1 MGRRRVNVRPKDCAG
16 SRALVRITLPWRHAV
31 CLYDVHCTVGL
42 WIHIDETSVL
52 TKLGETPQSRIRGC
66 RIRLFVRRLSSRMA
80 ARLPPLSHARDAE
93 FWRQRIIKEQRAG
106 GMSEP
111 ASAFASP
118 RLTPRPIPMASPTPV
133 FRQPFARPMTTNPA
147 ELMGASTWR
156 PTPTLLMPARSPDLQ
171 RALQR
176 GWTEPPLIMS
186 KGFVEPPRVFR
197 KYLEASTSS
206 VHKPPVPVLHWR

>member
-1 MGRRRVNVRPKDCAG
+1 MSKGLR
-16 SRALVRITLPWRHAV
+16 SRALVRITLPWRHGV
-31 CLYDVHCTVGL
+31 SLYDVHCRT
-42 WIHIDETSVL
+42 IDETSVL